1 MKNHRRKQDANKSQ
15 GTQPERNR
23 VRAGFEWP
31 LLVFPVLFLA
41 TLVALYMVNRSIE
54 KSPPTDPI
62 RKHATSDRAHPATRS
77 EPSGGNET
85 RIDDT
90 GERLERSRL
99 PRLGGRDRT
108 VDARERATSMHVG
121 ETTDARQRPDAAARS
136 IVPGGRT
143 SPSEPT
149 GQITAVLRE
158 AAREKDH
165 ATIKRCL
172 DELVA
177 MGDDAVVPLT
187 ELIAENSDEAGL
199 WAAEALARIGTPAAT
214 SSLLDALSQVK
225 EGQYKVELGKRVA
238 NISNHESWPLLLD
251 TVQDTADATVLR
263 AAATALSRM
272 ADPPIVDEIVARYE
286 AAVTEAEAERLAQ
299 IISSI
304 SSSKA
309 TESLLSLAGDV
320 ASAPQDSLQR
330 AAVEALARIGD
341 PQSVSFLLRRLEA
354 FPPGQGG
361 EVFNAITQIDNPEA
375 QASLLY
381 AAAGNKEVSAEHG
394 RTAAIYALQ
403 NFPNEQTC
411 VLLEQIIAVEDNA
424 KVATAAMRTLDT
436 IRRLSPH
443 VVANADS
450 VVKEDKL
457 LPLIPKK

>member
-1 MKNHRRKQDANKSQ
+1 MDMKNRRRKQDADKSES
-15 GTQPERNR
+15 TQPQRNR
-23 VRAGFEWP
+23 VRTRFEWP

-41 TLVALYMVNRSIE
+41 TLVALYLVNRSIE
-54 KSPPTDPI
+54 NSAPTDPI
-62 RKHATSDRAHPATRS
+62 RKRAVSDGPHAATQSTPS
-77 EPSGGNET
+77 EGNET
-85 RIDDT
+85 RIDEAR
-90 GERLERSRL
+90 ERLEERR
-99 PRLGGRDRT
+99 PRVGGRDRMVEAT
-108 VDARERATSMHVG
+108 VLHAD
-121 ETTDARQRPDAAARS
+121 ETTAAGERSDAMARS
-136 IVPGGRT
+136 IVPGDRT
-143 SPSEPT
+143 SASEPT
-149 GQITAVLRE
+149 GQITTILRE
-158 AAREKDH
+158 AARRKDH

-187 ELIAENSDEAGL
+187 ELISENDDEAGL

-214 SSLLDALSQVK
+214 RSLLDALSQVK

-286 AAVTEAEAERLAQ
+286 AATTEEEAKRLAQ

-304 SSSKA
+304 SSPKA

-320 ASAPQDSLQR
+320 ASAPQDDLQR
-330 AAVEALARIGD
+330 AAVAALARIGD

-354 FPPGQGG
+354 SPPGQGG

-424 KVATAAMRTLDT
+424 KVATAAMRTLDN

-450 VVKEDKL
+450 VIKEDKL
-457 LPLIPKK
+457 LPVIPKK